1 MTARSRVVVDGAAL
15 DAHFTPP
22 AAWASPAA
30 APLVF
35 LHEGLGSV
43 DLWRDFP
50 DAVRAR
56 AGGPATLVY
65 SRRGYGRS
73 DRAELPRPVTYMH
86 HEASVVL
93 PAVLARFG
101 LDDPVLVGHS
111 DGASIALLYA
121 GAGHPVRALVLI
133 APQVFVEDVTVA
145 AIAEARD
152 AYAATDLRARMA
164 HHHDDVDATFRGWND
179 IWLDP
184 AFRSW
189 NIEASLPGVT
199 CPVLLVQSAADPYGT
214 AAQLDAIE
222 TGVAGP
228 VRRLLTPTP
237 GHAPHLDDR
246 EPTLDAV
253 AAFLAESAGA

>member
-1 MTARSRVVVDGAAL
+1 VTARSRVVVDGAAL
-15 DAHFTPP
+15 DARFTPA

-56 AGGPATLVY
+56 AGGPAMLVY
-65 SRRGYGRS
+65 SRRGCGRS
-73 DRAELPRPVTYMH
+73 DPAELPRPVTYMH
-86 HEASVVL
+86 HEAAVVL

-101 LDDPVLVGHS
+101 LDRPVLVGHS

-133 APQVFVEDVTVA
+133 APHVLVEDVTVA

-199 CPVLLVQSAADPYGT
+199 CPVLLVQSSADPFGT

-222 TGVAGP
+222 TGVTGP
-228 VRRLLTPTP
+228 VRRLLTPAP

>member
-1 MTARSRVVVDGAAL
+1 VTARSRVVVDGAAL
-15 DAHFTPP
+15 DARFTPA

-73 DRAELPRPVTYMH
+73 DPAELPRPVTYMH
-86 HEASVVL
+86 HEAAVVL

-101 LDDPVLVGHS
+101 LDRPVLVGHS

-133 APQVFVEDVTVA
+133 APHVLVEDVTVA

-199 CPVLLVQSAADPYGT
+199 CPVLLVQSSADPFGT

-222 TGVAGP
+222 TGVTGP
-228 VRRLLTPTP
+228 VRRLLTPAP

>member
-1 MTARSRVVVDGAAL
+1 VTARSRVVVDGAAL
-15 DAHFTPP
+15 DARFVP
-22 AAWASPAA
+22 AAAGVSHGA

-43 DLWRDFP
+43 DLWRAFP

-73 DRAELPRPVTYMH
+73 EPAALPRPVTYMH
-86 HEASVVL
+86 HEAAVVL
-93 PAVLARFG
+93 PAVLASFE
-101 LDDPVLVGHS
+101 LDRPVLVGHS

-133 APQVFVEDVTVA
+133 APHVFVEEVTVA

-152 AYAATDLRARMA
+152 AYATTGLRSSLAR
-164 HHHDDVDATFRGWND
+164 HHDDVDATFRGWND

-189 NIEASLPGVT
+189 TIAECLPGVT

-214 AAQLDAIE
+214 AAQLDAVE
-222 TGVAGP
+222 SGVTGP

-237 GHAPHLDDR
+237 GHAPHHDDP
-246 EPTLDAV
+246 EATLDAV

>member
-1 MTARSRVVVDGAAL
+1 VTARSRVVVDGAAL
-15 DAHFTPP
+15 DARFTPA

-56 AGGPATLVY
+56 AGGPAMLVY

-73 DRAELPRPVTYMH
+73 DPAELPRPVTYMH
-86 HEASVVL
+86 HEAAVVL

-101 LDDPVLVGHS
+101 LDRPVLVGHS

-133 APQVFVEDVTVA
+133 APHVLVEDVTVA

-199 CPVLLVQSAADPYGT
+199 CPVLLVQSSADPFGT
-214 AAQLDAIE
+214 AAQLDTIE
-222 TGVAGP
+222 TGVTGP
-228 VRRLLTPTP
+228 VRRLRTPTP